1 MLADQ
6 AVSGHVPVADL
17 QDSVCRNYI
26 SYILQESGKQ
36 GSGLSTYVIA
46 QAQARFADAFGLEMK
61 VVELVPDKMA
71 GKSEAELRGD
81 NIDSNC

>member
-1 MLADQ
+1 MCL
-6 AVSGHVPVADL
+6 L
-17 QDSVCRNYI
+17 QIYRTQYAGITSLTY
-26 SYILQESGKQ
+26 LQESGKQ

-81 NIDSNC
+81 NVDSNC